1 MSVAYPRATARALRR
16 PAASLCLAVLL
27 LPLAVF
33 GQSGGGPFTL
43 RMKFTPGEVTKLQ
56 TKVQLDTNVPLPGK
70 ATPMTQKM
78 VLDMLQQ
85 VKVLKALPDGGGVT
99 ETTILNSSGM
109 MNGQPIHIPT
119 DQPITTTLDARGNA
133 LSVKG
138 LSNSAPGMA
147 VLNNIFNSG
156 GLKTTGS
163 YLPVKPVRIGDTWTE
178 KISLPGFSGSGY
190 AVSQLVRLEKV
201 GHFQTA
207 RIHSRIAL
215 PLKMML
221 DAAQKPTMQESQ
233 AVGTM
238 SGTLNMIMD
247 SNFAITEGKS
257 ARSAGSGSMAMTITF
272 KTPTPGG
279 KSGASKAPPAGSK
292 SGASAANVPAP
303 VKLDIKIQVGNNLV
317 E

>member
-1 MSVAYPRATARALRR
+1 MSVRLPREAARTPRR
-16 PAASLCLAVLL
+16 AAASLCLAVL

-33 GQSGGGPFTL
+33 GQSGSGPFTL

-85 VKVLKALPDGGGVT
+85 VKVLRALPDGGGET
-99 ETTILNSSGM
+99 ETTILSSSGV

-119 DQPITTTLDARGNA
+119 NQPIITTLDSRGNTLA
-133 LSVKG
+133 VKG

-163 YLPVKPVRIGDTWTE
+163 YLPVKPIHIGDTWTE
-178 KISLPGFSGSGY
+178 KIALPGFSGGGY
-190 AVSQLVRLEKV
+190 AVSQLIRLEKV

-221 DAAQKPTMQESQ
+221 DAAQRPTTLDSK
-233 AVGTM
+233 AVGIM

-247 SNFAITEGKS
+247 SNFAIAEGKS
-257 ARSAGSGSMAMTITF
+257 ARSAGSGSMTMTITF
-272 KTPTPGG
+272 RAPSPGG
-279 KSGASKAPPAGSK
+279 KSDASKAPPAGGK
-292 SGASAANVPAP
+292 SGASPPAVPKP
-303 VKLDIKIQVGNNLV
+303 VTMAVKIQVGNNLV